1 MGDGVEDENGAWYLI
16 QEPSSQILQ
25 HIPLLS
31 LQVPPVKGGKNEN
44 ISIQSKTKSIT
55 TQ

>member
-1 MGDGVEDENGAWYLI
+1 MGDGVEEENGAWDLI

-31 LQVPPVKGGKNEN
+31 LQVPPVKGEKKKK
-44 ISIQSKTKSIT
+44 I
-55 TQ
+55 